1 MPDNPHAALAFYRLE
16 KAEDC
21 YLAAQKLLESGL
33 LRDSANRSY
42 YAIFHAVRAVLA
54 LDQVDFKKHSAVISY
69 FQQYYIIHDKK
80 RSESLLAGWQATS
93 GRLMFTSNSF
103 FAHIFVFTQ
112 EASGVGILWVIIRS
126 KAKTRGIFPP
136 GVTFHRYADSVY
148 LSTNLDA

>member
-1 MPDNPHAALAFYRLE
+1 MPDNPHVALAFYRLE

-69 FQQYYIIHDKK
+69 FQQYYIKEKK
-80 RSESLLAGWQATS
+80 FDVR
-93 GRLMFTSNSF
+93 FSNYVRDAFSVRQQCDYDDF
-103 FAHIFVFTQ
+103 F
-112 EASGVGILWVIIRS
+112 VI
-126 KAKTRGIFPP
+126 
-136 GVTFHRYADSVY
+136 ADREVK
-148 LSTNLDA
+148 LQLDHARELLDAVASFLNAQPMA